1 MHYTNPPLALVTVVC
16 MWMIYSVAGVRFTI
30 VIMHAHKLLLAY
42 SACFPTVFSVPE
54 SCCDYSTCDSLNIHI
69 PET

>member
-1 MHYTNPPLALVTVVC
+1 
-16 MWMIYSVAGVRFTI
+16 VAGVRFTI